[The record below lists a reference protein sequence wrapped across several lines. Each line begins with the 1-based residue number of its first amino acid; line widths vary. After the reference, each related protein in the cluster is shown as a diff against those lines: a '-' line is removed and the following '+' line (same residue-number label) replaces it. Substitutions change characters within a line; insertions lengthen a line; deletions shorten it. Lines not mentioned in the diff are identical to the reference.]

1 LVITSVFAGAVERA
15 TRAAETAIALS
26 PSFAL
31 GHLALGFARFSAGKA
46 VEAIG
51 PYEHGLRLSPFDP
64 QNFVWLGNLALAQY
78 FAGSREAALQT
89 AMRAL
94 SIRPGWVPTLEV
106 LAICCAALERL
117 DEARAFVEQMRQLEK
132 PPDLFAQMKA
142 HRPEWAAEMTSMLRK
157 AGLPE

>member
-1 LVITSVFAGAVERA
+1 VWAGALERA
-15 TRAAETAIALS
+15 SRAAETAIALS

-31 GHLALGFARFSAGKA
+31 GHVALGLARLNAGKA

-51 PYEHGLRLSPFDP
+51 PYERGLRLSPFDP
-64 QNFVWLGNLALAQY
+64 QNFVWLGGLALAHY

-94 SIRPGWVPTLEV
+94 SIRPDWAPTLET

-117 DEARAFVEQMRQLEK
+117 DEARVFVEQMRHLKK
-132 PPDLFAQMKA
+132 PPDLFPWMKA

>member
-1 LVITSVFAGAVERA
+1 MIREEERSA
-15 TRAAETAIALS
+15 RAL
-26 PSFAL
+26 
-31 GHLALGFARFSAGKA
+31 LGFARFNAGKA

-51 PYEHGLRLSPFDP
+51 AYEHGLRLSPFDP
-64 QNFVWLGNLALAQY
+64 QNFV
-78 FAGSREAALQT
+78 RDAALQT

-94 SIRPGWVPTLEV
+94 NIRPDGVPTLET

-117 DEARAFVEQMRQLEK
+117 DEARAFVVQMRQLEK
-132 PPDLFAQMKA
+132 PPDIFAQMKV